1 MLLGKN
7 ILFIS
12 HHSEVELGIMEEFFI
27 NEKYSIKIAK
37 PFDNFKLPLNFNN
50 YSGVIILGGA
60 MNVEDDEKYP
70 WIKEELYWLKNLIT
84 LNIPTIGICLGAQLI
99 AKALGGDVGYHD
111 KNYIEVGYRNISQLK
126 KNSVIG
132 NFPEKVYHWHTQGI
146 KLPNIAKHLAYNSIF
161 NAQAFS
167 IKDNIFGFQFHPEV
181 NKKMILNWNLKS
193 RHMLSKPGA
202 TAKNIQLKDHEK
214 YSNSVKSWFEN
225 SLKNWLNLNY

>member
-167 IKDNIFGFQFHPEV
+167 IKDNIFGFQFF
-181 NKKMILNWNLKS
+181 I
-193 RHMLSKPGA
+193 
-202 TAKNIQLKDHEK
+202 
-214 YSNSVKSWFEN
+214 
-225 SLKNWLNLNY
+225 